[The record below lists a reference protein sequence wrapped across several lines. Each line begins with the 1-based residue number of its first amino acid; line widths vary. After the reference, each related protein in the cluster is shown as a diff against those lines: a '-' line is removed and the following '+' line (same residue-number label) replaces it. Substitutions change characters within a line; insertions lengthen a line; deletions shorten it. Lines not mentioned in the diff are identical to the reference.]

1 MLLGSSTQSLADG
14 STGAIPVWQGWSFE
28 PSLEARF
35 LADKALDRMRL
46 IRRGSALAVL
56 FALGLVI
63 TDAFLV
69 PDRLAMSLLL
79 KLLVFVP
86 VCVGG
91 QWIADRFFTPWL
103 REWAVALAG
112 LVAAVICVFVLAPS
126 QSTYALECIVVLNVV
141 VVFVNA
147 IGRFWPCLVMSAL
160 IVLTHVATL
169 LWMQRLMDVVAISC
183 TLLLLSTVVCT
194 LYATWVLEREE
205 RRAYVLDLQE
215 QALSQELTASHE
227 LVARTARTD
236 ALTQVANR
244 RHFDEVIAQVWTHA
258 QTQRSSV
265 ALLLMDVDHFKAYND
280 LYGHPA
286 GDACLQSVAH
296 ALSTCM
302 RKGGDLVARW
312 GGEEFAVIMSGATME
327 SALLLAERV
336 REAVMAQALKHEAS
350 KCATVVTVS
359 IGVSA
364 MDPGP
369 ESSLSELVRMADSCL
384 YEAKARGRNRVWG
397 RLADPLAAPE
407 GVAAWA

>member
-1 MLLGSSTQSLADG
+1 MLLGSTTQSPAG
-14 STGAIPVWQGWSFE
+14 SATSPGWDWQGGSFE

-35 LADKALDRMRL
+35 LADKALERMSL

-56 FALGLVI
+56 FAFGLVI

-69 PDRLAMSLLL
+69 PDRLAMSLIL

-86 VCVGG
+86 VCLGG
-91 QWIADRFFTPWL
+91 QWVVERYFTPTW
-103 REWAVALAG
+103 RERAVAITG
-112 LVAAVICVFVLAPS
+112 LLAAVICVVTLAPS
-126 QSTYALECIVVLNVV
+126 RSTYALECIVVLNVV

-147 IGRFWPCLVMSAL
+147 IGRFWPCLVMSSFIVAL
-160 IVLTHVATL
+160 HVATVA
-169 LWMQRLMDVVAISC
+169 WMGRLTDVVAVSC
-183 TLLLLSTVVCT
+183 TLLLMSTVVCT
-194 LYATWVLEREE
+194 LYATWVLERQE

-244 RHFDEVIAQVWTHA
+244 RHFDEVMAQVWAHA

-280 LYGHPA
+280 LYGHPV
-286 GDACLQSVAH
+286 GDACLRAVAQ
-296 ALSTCM
+296 ALSGCM

-312 GGEEFAVIMSGATME
+312 GGEEFAVIMSGATLE
-327 SALLLAERV
+327 SAQLLAERV
-336 REAVMAQALKHEAS
+336 REAVMAQALTHAAS
-350 KCATVVTVS
+350 RCAPVVTVS

-369 ESSLSELVRMADSCL
+369 ESSLAELVRMADRCL

-397 RLADPLAAPE
+397 RLADPLAPVE
-407 GVAAWA
+407 VTTAWA

>member
-1 MLLGSSTQSLADG
+1 MLLGSTTHSPAGSSTNPGWD
-14 STGAIPVWQGWSFE
+14 WQGGSFE

-35 LADKALDRMRL
+35 LADKAVERMGL

-56 FALGLVI
+56 FAFGLVI

-69 PDRLAMSLLL
+69 PDRLAMSLML
-79 KLLVFVP
+79 KLLLFVP
-86 VCVGG
+86 LCVGG
-91 QWIADRFFTPWL
+91 QWVVDRYFTPTW
-103 REWAVALAG
+103 REWAVAIAG
-112 LVAAVICVFVLAPS
+112 LLAAVICVVILAPS
-126 QSTYALECIVVLNVV
+126 RSTYALECIVVLNVV

-147 IGRFWPCLVMSAL
+147 IGRFGPCLVMSAL
-160 IVLTHVATL
+160 IVALHVATVA
-169 LWMQRLMDVVAISC
+169 WMGRLTDVVAVSC
-183 TLLLLSTVVCT
+183 TLLLMSTVVCT
-194 LYATWVLEREE
+194 LYATWVLERQE

-215 QALSQELTASHE
+215 QVLSQELTASHE

-244 RHFDEVIAQVWTHA
+244 RHFDEVMAQVWAHA

-280 LYGHPA
+280 LHGHPV
-286 GDACLQSVAH
+286 GDACLRTVAQ
-296 ALSTCM
+296 ALTGCM

-312 GGEEFAVIMSGATME
+312 GGEEFAVIMSGASLE
-327 SALLLAERV
+327 SAQLLAERI
-336 REAVMAQALKHEAS
+336 REAVMAQALTHAAS
-350 KCATVVTVS
+350 RCAPVVTVS

-369 ESSLSELVRMADSCL
+369 ESSLAELVHMADRCL

-397 RLADPLAAPE
+397 RLADPLAPAE
-407 GVAAWA
+407 VTTAWA

>member
-1 MLLGSSTQSLADG
+1 MQSGSITHTQPWGTPSPSASWHGL
-14 STGAIPVWQGWSFE
+14 SFE

-35 LADKALDRMRL
+35 QADKADERMGL
-46 IRRGSALAVL
+46 IRRGSALASF

-63 TDAFLV
+63 ADAFLV
-69 PDRLAMSLLL
+69 PDRLAMSVLL

-86 VCVGG
+86 MCVGG
-91 QWIADRFFTPWL
+91 QWFIRRYFTPMW
-103 REWAVALAG
+103 REWALVGAG
-112 LVAAVICVFVLAPS
+112 LLVSMMSAWVLAPS
-126 QSTYALECIVVLNVV
+126 LSTYALEGVVVLNVA

-160 IVLTHVATL
+160 IVLTHVVTL
-169 LWMQRLMDVVAISC
+169 VWMGRFTHVVGISC
-183 TLLLLSTVVCT
+183 SLLLMSTVVCT
-194 LYATWVLEREE
+194 LYATYVLEREE

-215 QALSQELTASHE
+215 QALALELTASHE

-244 RHFDEVIAQVWTHA
+244 RHFDEVMAQVWAHA

-265 ALLLMDVDHFKAYND
+265 ALLLMDIDHFKAYND

-286 GDACLQSVAH
+286 GDACLRTVAQSLTA
-296 ALSTCM
+296 CM

-312 GGEEFAVIMSGATME
+312 GGEEFVVIMNGAPLE
-327 SALLLAERV
+327 AAQLLAERV
-336 REAVMAQALKHEAS
+336 REAIMAQSVMHAAS
-350 KCATVVTVS
+350 RCAPVVTVS

-369 ESSLSELVRMADSCL
+369 ESCLTELIRTADACL

-397 RLADPLAAPE
+397 RLADPMARGEAAR
-407 GVAAWA
+407 AWA

>member
-1 MLLGSSTQSLADG
+1 MLLGSSTQSLTGG
-14 STGAIPVWQGWSFE
+14 SPGAIPVWQGWSFE

-35 LADKALDRMRL
+35 LADKALERMSL

-91 QWIADRFFTPWL
+91 QWIADRFFTPRL
-103 REWAVALAG
+103 REWAVAVAG

-236 ALTQVANR
+236 ALTQLANR
-244 RHFDEVIAQVWTHA
+244 RHFDEVMAQVWTHA

-312 GGEEFAVIMSGATME
+312 GGEEFAVIMSGASME

-336 REAVMAQALKHEAS
+336 REAVMAQDLKHEAS
-350 KCATVVTVS
+350 QCATLVTVS

-364 MDPGP
+364 MDPGS

-397 RLADPLAAPE
+397 RLADPLAVPE
-407 GVAAWA
+407 GTGAWA